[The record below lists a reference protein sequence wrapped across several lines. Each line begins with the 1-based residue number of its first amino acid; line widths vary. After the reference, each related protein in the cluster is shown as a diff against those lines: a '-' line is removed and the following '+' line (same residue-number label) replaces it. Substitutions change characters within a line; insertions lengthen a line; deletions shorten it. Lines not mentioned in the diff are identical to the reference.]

1 MIKTYVF
8 DWSGVISD
16 DTAPV
21 YEANMMLLQD
31 HGRDRISF
39 DEWRRL
45 SAFTAAG
52 FLRNCGVECDEN
64 EVYQTYRGYFTALV
78 NDGHKP
84 HMIPQAKGTLDSLRN
99 DEGKR
104 LVVLSSHPEQN
115 LRPEMK
121 GYGVDQLFQMVIGS
135 LSDKTTGL
143 TRICQGLGVPGEE
156 VLYMGDTIY
165 DIRAAKAAGV
175 VSGAVCTGY
184 HTRDRLEAE
193 NPDLMLEHIGWMR
206 GI

>member
-16 DTAPV
+16 DTKPV
-21 YEANMMLLQD
+21 YEANMMLLED
-31 HGRDRISF
+31 HNRRRISF
-39 DEWRRL
+39 EEWRTR

-52 FLRNCGVECDEN
+52 FLRNCGVVCDEGL
-64 EVYQTYRGYFTALV
+64 VYEKYKQYFSALV

-84 HMIPQAKGTLDSLRN
+84 HILPEAKSTLESLRN
-99 DEGKR
+99 EERKR

-121 GYGVDQLFQMVIGS
+121 SYGIDGLFQMVIGGFS
-135 LSDKTTGL
+135 NKGDGL
-143 TRICQGLGVPGEE
+143 RRICDGLGVSRND
-156 VLYMGDTIY
+156 VLFMGDTIY
-165 DIRAAKAAGV
+165 DIRAAKEARV
-175 VSGAVCTGY
+175 VSGAVCSGY